1 MKWIILFQ
9 GEIKKISLFLVAVY
23 VVNSNIEE
31 KVWLENKNNLIG
43 KEKMPLFRV
52 LLIQILHYFTVANFE
67 LLYLCSLFFLFSSI
81 L

>member
-31 KVWLENKNNLIG
+31 NIWLENKNNLIG
-43 KEKMPLFRV
+43 KEEMP
-52 LLIQILHYFTVANFE
+52 QFTVYGFAHTDTTLLCCCK

>member
-31 KVWLENKNNLIG
+31 KVWLENRNNLIG
-43 KEKMPLFRV
+43 REKMP
-52 LLIQILHYFTVANFE
+52 QFTV
-67 LLYLCSLFFLFSSI
+67 
-81 L
+81 

>member
-31 KVWLENKNNLIG
+31 KVWLENKKPNWKRKNATVYCLGFCSYRYYITLLLQTSIF
-43 KEKMPLFRV
+43 MFPV
-52 LLIQILHYFTVANFE
+52 VLIQ
-67 LLYLCSLFFLFSSI
+67 
-81 L
+81 

>member
-31 KVWLENKNNLIG
+31 TIWLENKNNLIG
-43 KEKMPLFRV
+43 KEEMP
-52 LLIQILHYFTVANFE
+52 QFTV
-67 LLYLCSLFFLFSSI
+67 
-81 L
+81 